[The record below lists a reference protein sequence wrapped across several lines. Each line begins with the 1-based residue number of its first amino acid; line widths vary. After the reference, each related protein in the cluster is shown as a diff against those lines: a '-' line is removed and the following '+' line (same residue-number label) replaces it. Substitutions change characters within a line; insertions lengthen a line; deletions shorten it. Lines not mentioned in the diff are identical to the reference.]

1 QKLAQLFEVETGDTL
16 EILGDND
23 EIWEVT
29 VAGVVENYIGH
40 TLYMT
45 PAYYEETTGETN
57 DVPNLELIKY
67 DPKALDETELGRE
80 LMDEDEVIGVNYVS
94 DVAHSF
100 SGTLDSLDL
109 ITQILIISAAALA
122 FIVLYNLT
130 NINVSER
137 QRELSTIKVLGSHDH
152 EVTLYIYREN
162 IILTILGI
170 LVGLGFGTLLTDF
183 IMDTME
189 VDMLVFGREIH
200 LSSYLYSSLLTILFS
215 IIVMLVIHYQL
226 KRIDMV
232 EALKAND

>member
-1 QKLAQLFEVETGDTL
+1 
-16 EILGDND
+16 
-23 EIWEVT
+23 
-29 VAGVVENYIGH
+29 
-40 TLYMT
+40 
-45 PAYYEETTGETN
+45 
-57 DVPNLELIKY
+57 
-67 DPKALDETELGRE
+67 
-80 LMDEDEVIGVNYVS
+80 MDEDEVIGVNYVS

-109 ITQILIISAAALA
+109 ITQILIVSAAALA

-137 QRELSTIKVLGSHDH
+137 QRELSTIKVLGNHDH

-162 IILTILGI
+162 IILTLLGI
-170 LVGLGFGTLLTDF
+170 VTGLGFGTVLTNF

-189 VDMLVFGREIH
+189 IDMLVFGREIH
-200 LSSYLYSSLLTILFS
+200 LSSYLYSSLLTIIFS
-215 IIVMLVIHYQL
+215 ITVMLVIHYQL